1 MSLPMPLQ
9 RTLCLALTLP
19 LAALAHAAEP
29 STTTPK
35 DLDKVEV
42 RGRAQTLYRVDDA
55 AVGTRTDTPLELVPQ
70 SIQVIPRELIDDQAA
85 RQVTDLYRSISGIS
99 YFSYAGVT
107 LRGFRQE
114 NVLYDGLRG
123 DPYAGFSVPQ
133 LFNIERVEVLKG
145 PAGALYG
152 GGDAGGVINYV
163 TRKPKASDERR
174 IEVQL
179 GDKDFRAGSIE
190 GTGPLNAAGSVRYR
204 AGLYADSEQGV
215 RWNTDSESVIGD
227 ASLAFDVGQTG
238 ELVLQFTD
246 ITQNLGGNRLRGVP
260 VNDAGTFLTD
270 RRWNHNEAS
279 DFLDMRA
286 KVALAQYRFAPSDT
300 LDLDFAARW
309 FSNNEHQMYHEPMGL
324 IDRDR
329 DGVAEWMT
337 RQLRNQIRDNEAFT
351 ANGNAVWRVA
361 TGTVEHKVLFGA
373 DVYQLDADFT
383 AQTAN
388 SADLA
393 RGAGPVRGIDL
404 FNPVYGASTWHD
416 YNLAALPWRS
426 TSTRSKRHGGYLQDE
441 LVLGPRW
448 HLLAGVRWD
457 GFKDEDRIT
466 GNSVDGNDLSW
477 RLGSTFTVRE
487 GLNVY
492 ANVASGFV
500 PQSAANQNP
509 AAGGPFDAE
518 RSKQWE
524 VGMKSLL
531 ADRVALNM
539 AAYRI
544 DRSNIVQATGEV
556 IGGVNQLAALGLV
569 RSTGMEL
576 DLLALEHAG
585 LTPEKGDVLVTGA
598 NGGVGSIAV
607 AILSKLGYRVVA
619 ATGRPEHAEYL
630 HSLGAAEIID
640 RAQLS
645 EPRERPVS
653 AERWAGVVDVA
664 GGPTLVNAIAE
675 TKYRGAVAACG
686 LAQSDELH
694 GSVLPFILRNVTLAG
709 VDSVN
714 APQEVRQRAWDRL
727 ATDLDPQKLESTVQQ
742 IGLAEVLDVYEQ
754 IIPGKVRGRIVVDVN
769 A

>member
-1 MSLPMPLQ
+1 MPHVLPCHGI
-9 RTLCLALTLP
+9 LCLATTLA
-19 LAALAHAAEP
+19 LAAPGYAADAPP
-29 STTTPK
+29 SRVQE
-35 DLDKVEV
+35 LDKVEV

-70 SIQVIPRELIDDQAA
+70 SVQVVPRELIDDQAA

-99 YFSYAGVT
+99 FFSYAGVT

-123 DPYAGFSVPQ
+123 DPYAGFAVPQ

-163 TRKPKASDERR
+163 TRKPRATAERR

-179 GDKDFRAGSIE
+179 GNEDFRAGSVE
-190 GTGPLNAAGSVRYR
+190 ATGPLDAAGRVRYR
-204 AGLYADSEQGV
+204 AGLYADTERGV

-227 ASLAFDVGQTG
+227 ASLAFDVGDSG
-238 ELVLQFTD
+238 ELTLQFTD

-286 KVALAQYRFAPSDT
+286 KVALAQYRFTPASN

-309 FSNNEHQMYHEPMGL
+309 FTNNEHQRYHEPMGL

-351 ANGNAVWRVA
+351 VNGNAVWRVS
-361 TGTVEHKVLFGA
+361 TGRIEHKVLFGA

-416 YNLAALPWRS
+416 YALAALPWRS
-426 TSTRSKRHGGYLQDE
+426 TSTRSTRYGGYLQDE
-441 LVLGPRW
+441 LALGTRW
-448 HLLAGVRWD
+448 HVLAGLRWD
-457 GFKDEDRIT
+457 GFKDEDRLG
-466 GNSVDGNDLSW
+466 GNSVDGHDLSW
-477 RLGSTFTVRE
+477 RLGSTFTVRD
-487 GLNVY
+487 GLNLY

-500 PQSAANQNP
+500 PQSAANQDH

-531 ADRVALNM
+531 AERVTLNM

-556 IGGVNQLAALGLV
+556 IAGVNQLAALGLV

-576 DLLALEHAG
+576 DLLADVTDRWVVNLTYAYNDARVKDAG
-585 LTPEKGDVLVTGA
+585 PNGITNASGDRFANAPRNTLGLWTRYDLPALNSAIGFGA
-598 NGGVGSIAV
+598 DHVGERISLDGQNVKAYTVFDMSWKTTWKQWQFQANVKNLFDKVYAASGFIERNGHFPG
-607 AILSKLGYRVVA
+607 
-619 ATGRPEHAEYL
+619 
-630 HSLGAAEIID
+630 
-640 RAQLS
+640 
-645 EPRERPVS
+645 EPRRVYVQ
-653 AERWAGVVDVA
+653 AGYA
-664 GGPTLVNAIAE
+664 
-675 TKYRGAVAACG
+675 
-686 LAQSDELH
+686 
-694 GSVLPFILRNVTLAG
+694 F
-709 VDSVN
+709 
-714 APQEVRQRAWDRL
+714 
-727 ATDLDPQKLESTVQQ
+727 
-742 IGLAEVLDVYEQ
+742 
-754 IIPGKVRGRIVVDVN
+754 
-769 A
+769 

>member
-1 MSLPMPLQ
+1 MPHFLP
-9 RTLCLALTLP
+9 RRSILCLATTLAFATP
-19 LAALAHAAEP
+19 GHAADAPP
-29 STTTPK
+29 SRVQE
-35 DLDKVEV
+35 LDKVEV

-70 SIQVIPRELIDDQAA
+70 SIQVLPRELIDDQAA

-163 TRKPKASDERR
+163 TRKPKATAERR
-174 IEVQL
+174 IELQV
-179 GDKDFRAGSIE
+179 GNRDFRAGSIE
-190 GTGPLNAAGSVRYR
+190 GTGPLNAADTVRYR
-204 AGLYADSEQGV
+204 AGVYGDSEQGV
-215 RWNTDSESVIGD
+215 RWNTDTESVIGD
-227 ASLAFDVGQTG
+227 ASLAFDVGDTG
-238 ELVLQFTD
+238 ELTLQFTD

-260 VNDAGTFLTD
+260 VDDNGNFLTD

-286 KVALAQYRFAPSDT
+286 KVALAQYRFAPRD
-300 LDLDFAARW
+300 DLDVDVAARW

-351 ANGNAVWRVA
+351 ANANAVWRVS
-361 TGTVEHKVLFGA
+361 TGPVEHKVLFGA

-404 FNPVYGASTWHD
+404 FNPVYGASTWHA
-416 YNLAALPWRS
+416 YNLSSLPWRS
-426 TSTRSKRHGGYLQDE
+426 TSTRSRRYGGYLQDE
-441 LVLGPRW
+441 LALSPRW
-448 HLLAGVRWD
+448 HVLAGLRWD
-457 GFKDEDRIT
+457 GFKDDDRLA
-466 GNSVDGNDLSW
+466 GSSVDGNDISW
-477 RLGSTFTVRE
+477 RLGSTFTVRG
-487 GLNVY
+487 GLNLY

-500 PQSAANQNP
+500 PQSAANQNS

-518 RSKQWE
+518 RSRQWE

-531 ADRVALNM
+531 AERVSLNL

-556 IGGVNQLAALGLV
+556 INGVNQLAALGLV
-569 RSTGMEL
+569 RSTGMEM
-576 DLLALEHAG
+576 DLLADVTERWVLNLTYAYNDARVKDAG
-585 LTPEKGDVLVTGA
+585 PNGITNASGDRFA
-598 NGGVGSIAV
+598 NAPRN
-607 AILSKLGYRVVA
+607 KLGLWTRYDLPAINSAVGFGADYVDERISLDGQRVKPYTVFDMSWKTTWKQWQFQANVKNLFDKVYA
-619 ATGRPEHAEYL
+619 ASGFIERNGHFP
-630 HSLGAAEIID
+630 G
-640 RAQLS
+640 
-645 EPRERPVS
+645 EPRRVYVQ
-653 AERWAGVVDVA
+653 AG
-664 GGPTLVNAIAE
+664 
-675 TKYRGAVAACG
+675 Y
-686 LAQSDELH
+686 S
-694 GSVLPFILRNVTLAG
+694 F
-709 VDSVN
+709 
-714 APQEVRQRAWDRL
+714 
-727 ATDLDPQKLESTVQQ
+727 
-742 IGLAEVLDVYEQ
+742 
-754 IIPGKVRGRIVVDVN
+754 
-769 A
+769 

>member
-1 MSLPMPLQ
+1 MPRLMRRQ
-9 RTLCLALTLP
+9 SILCL
-19 LAALAHAAEP
+19 
-29 STTTPK
+29 TTTLAFAVPGYAA
-35 DLDKVEV
+35 DAPPGSVQALDKVEV

-70 SIQVIPRELIDDQAA
+70 SVQVLPRELIDDQAA

-163 TRKPKASDERR
+163 TRKPKATAERR
-174 IEVQL
+174 IELQV
-179 GDKDFRAGSIE
+179 GNRDFRAGSIE
-190 GTGPLNAAGSVRYR
+190 GTGPLNAAGTVRYR
-204 AGLYADSEQGV
+204 AGLYGDSEQGV

-227 ASLAFDVGQTG
+227 ASLAFDVGDTG
-238 ELVLQFTD
+238 ELTLQFTD

-286 KVALAQYRFAPSDT
+286 KVALAQYRFAPRE
-300 LDLDFAARW
+300 DLDVDVAARW

-351 ANGNAVWRVA
+351 ANANAVWRVS
-361 TGTVEHKVLFGA
+361 TGAIEHKVLFGA

-404 FNPVYGASTWHD
+404 FNPVYGASSWHD
-416 YNLAALPWRS
+416 YNLPALPWRS
-426 TSTRSKRHGGYLQDE
+426 TSTRSKRYGGYLQDE
-441 LVLGPRW
+441 LALTPRW
-448 HLLAGVRWD
+448 HVLAGLRWD
-457 GFKDEDRIT
+457 GFKDDDRIADS
-466 GNSVDGNDLSW
+466 SVDGNDISW
-477 RLGSTFTVRE
+477 RLGSTFTVRD
-487 GLNVY
+487 GLNLY

-500 PQSAANQNP
+500 PQSAANQNS

-518 RSKQWE
+518 RSRQWE

-531 ADRVALNM
+531 AERVSLNL

-556 IGGVNQLAALGLV
+556 INGVNQLAALGLV

-576 DLLALEHAG
+576 DLLADVTERWVLNLTYAYNDARVKDAG
-585 LTPEKGDVLVTGA
+585 PNGITNASGDRFA
-598 NGGVGSIAV
+598 NAPRN
-607 AILSKLGYRVVA
+607 KLGLWTRYDLPAIRSAIGFGADYVDERVSLDGQRVKPYAVFDVSWKTTWKQWQFQANVKNLFDKVYA
-619 ATGRPEHAEYL
+619 ASGFIERNGHFP
-630 HSLGAAEIID
+630 G
-640 RAQLS
+640 
-645 EPRERPVS
+645 EPRRVYVQ
-653 AERWAGVVDVA
+653 AGY
-664 GGPTLVNAIAE
+664 T
-675 TKYRGAVAACG
+675 
-686 LAQSDELH
+686 
-694 GSVLPFILRNVTLAG
+694 F
-709 VDSVN
+709 
-714 APQEVRQRAWDRL
+714 
-727 ATDLDPQKLESTVQQ
+727 
-742 IGLAEVLDVYEQ
+742 
-754 IIPGKVRGRIVVDVN
+754 
-769 A
+769 

>member
-1 MSLPMPLQ
+1 MPL
-9 RTLCLALTLP
+9 RLPRRRALCATLALP
-19 LAALAHAAEP
+19 LAIAAHATHGAESP
-29 STTTPK
+29 PASVQ

-55 AVGTRTDTPLELVPQ
+55 AVGTRTDTPLTLVPQ
-70 SIQVIPRELIDDQAA
+70 SIQVLPRELIDDQAA

-99 YFSYAGVT
+99 FFSYAGVT

-163 TRKPKASDERR
+163 TRKPRATAERR
-174 IEVQL
+174 IELQV
-179 GDKDFRAGSIE
+179 GNEDFRAASIE
-190 GTGPLNAAGSVRYR
+190 GTGPLNRSGSVRYR
-204 AGLYADSEQGV
+204 AGLYGDSESGV

-227 ASLAFDVGQTG
+227 ASLAFDVGDTG
-238 ELVLQFTD
+238 ELVLQFTV

-260 VNDAGTFLTD
+260 VDDNGSFLTD

-286 KVALAQYRFAPSDT
+286 KVALAQYRFAPTDA
-300 LDLDFAARW
+300 LEVDVAARW
-309 FSNNEHQMYHEPMGL
+309 FKNSEHQMYHEPMGL
-324 IDRDR
+324 IDRDG

-337 RQLRNQIRDNEAFT
+337 RQLRNQIRDNDAVT
-351 ANGNAVWRVA
+351 ANANAVWRTR
-361 TGTVEHKVLFGA
+361 TGGIEHKVLFGA
-373 DVYQLDADFT
+373 DVYQTDADFT

-393 RGAGPVRGIDL
+393 RGAGPVQGIDL

-426 TSTRSKRHGGYLQDE
+426 TSTRSQRYGGYLQDE
-441 LVLGPRW
+441 LTLTPRW
-448 HLLAGVRWD
+448 HVLAGLRWD
-457 GFKDEDRIT
+457 GFKDKDRIAHS
-466 GNSVDGNDLSW
+466 SVDGNDISW
-477 RLGSTFTVRE
+477 RLGSTFIVRD
-487 GLNVY
+487 GLNLY

-500 PQSAANQNP
+500 PQSATNQNP

-531 ADRVALNM
+531 ADRVTLNL

-556 IGGVNQLAALGLV
+556 VGGVNQLAALGLV
-569 RSTGMEL
+569 RSTGMEM
-576 DLLALEHAG
+576 DLLADVTERWVLNLTYAYNDARVKDAG
-585 LTPEKGDVLVTGA
+585 PNGITNASGDRFA
-598 NGGVGSIAV
+598 NAPRN
-607 AILSKLGYRVVA
+607 KLGLWTRYDLPA
-619 ATGRPEHAEYL
+619 L
-630 HSLGAAEIID
+630 HSAIGFGADYVDERVSLDGQRVKPYTVFDMSWKTTWQQWQFQANVKNLFDKVYAASGFIE
-640 RAQLS
+640 RNGHFPG
-645 EPRERPVS
+645 EPRRVY
-653 AERWAGVVDVA
+653 
-664 GGPTLVNAIAE
+664 LQ
-675 TKYRGAVAACG
+675 AAY
-686 LAQSDELH
+686 S
-694 GSVLPFILRNVTLAG
+694 F
-709 VDSVN
+709 
-714 APQEVRQRAWDRL
+714 
-727 ATDLDPQKLESTVQQ
+727 
-742 IGLAEVLDVYEQ
+742 
-754 IIPGKVRGRIVVDVN
+754 
-769 A
+769 